1 LVQNLVT
8 SPLVR
13 TSNKANGRQIRN
25 IVTYARALAKSEKK
39 KLTLEHLIRV
49 DDVTSNFT
57 ESMKEVFNRQRARN
71 EVDYEDR

>member
-1 LVQNLVT
+1 
-8 SPLVR
+8 
-13 TSNKANGRQIRN
+13 
-25 IVTYARALAKSEKK
+25 VTYARALAKSEKK